1 MADHQRDQPRLAARR
16 YAVDIVDIS
25 TPATTCVDIVD
36 ISTPPLVGVSSPANV
51 NVKYL
56 RAVTVSR
63 RGLASDTTHTGPR
76 CQNLPQFGASSNTG
90 GPQ

>member
-63 RGLASDTTHTGPR
+63 HTACP
-76 CQNLPQFGASSNTG
+76 LPG
-90 GPQ
+90 